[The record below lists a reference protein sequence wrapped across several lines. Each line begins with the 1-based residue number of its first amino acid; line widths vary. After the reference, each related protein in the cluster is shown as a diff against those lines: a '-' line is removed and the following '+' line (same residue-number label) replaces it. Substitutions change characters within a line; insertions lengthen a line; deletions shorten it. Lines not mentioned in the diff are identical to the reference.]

1 MATRNKIIRTI
12 IEKKIE
18 IAIFDPLA
26 AMHSMPEKDNVVM
39 AELIYDF
46 FGPIA
51 YQTKAAIEIVHHT
64 RKGPAG
70 VEMEYTAADWRGG
83 SAATF
88 ALRGVRVCNV
98 MKKSE
103 AEKFE
108 INELDRLSYFR
119 ITRGKNNMTRMGD
132 MGWRQFVPVV
142 LKNGNPDKGEDDEE
156 VGVVR
161 AYSPPPTEESL
172 GFYNDADKEHWRN
185 LVADD
190 NAYGVHPQSRKWFG
204 GEIAKRLGLDLVGKH
219 RKKHHAVVKAILWE
233 LIESAW
239 LKVVS
244 RIGDDRREHQYLEV
258 GDGNPPEAGTC

>member
-1 MATRNKIIRTI
+1 
-12 IEKKIE
+12 
-18 IAIFDPLA
+18 
-26 AMHSMPEKDNVVM
+26 M

-108 INELDRLSYFR
+108 IEEIERLSYFR

-132 MGWRQFVPVV
+132 MGWRRFVPVV
-142 LKNGNPDKGEDDEE
+142 LKNGNPEAGDDNEE
-156 VGVVR
+156 VGVVT
-161 AYSPPPTEESL
+161 AYTPPATEDNL
-172 GFYNDADKEHWRN
+172 GLYNAADKDHWRELIAAN
-185 LVADD
+185 
-190 NAYGVHPQSRKWFG
+190 NAYGVHPQSKQWFG
-204 GEIAKRLGLDLVGKH
+204 CEIAKRLGLDLVGKS
-219 RKKHHAVVKAILWE
+219 RTKHHKVAKSVLWE
-233 LIESAW
+233 LIEGGW
-239 LKVVS
+239 FKIVT
-244 RIGDDRREHQYLEV
+244 RIGEDRREHQYLDI
-258 GDGNPPEAGTC
+258 GDGNPPEEGVC